1 MSPKRILE
9 EAQSATPLLGHF
21 TPASKN
27 YCKRCVS
34 SLANNCSK
42 CENTVVLLP
51 HFSQIFS
58 LSNLKMTQAHEIIVI
73 TSCTSRKKKAGT
85 VLTLENAD
93 TAGSLKVLA
102 KKWQQQVQA
111 ASQGHLHAAA
121 ELYGGR
127 SITEAKRAA
136 DSLSA
141 PLHIVSAAHGLL
153 RADDSIPSYDVTV
166 TPAPGN
172 PLHRCLLR
180 LGRSPADWWPAL
192 IEAFGEQR
200 SLAGLVARSPE
211 SLVLLAVPSIYLIL
225 LSEELADLSD
235 DVVSRLRVLT
245 SSHGASTLPA
255 RLQSAVMPYD
265 DRLEGLAAYSGTRS
279 DFPQRALRHFVT
291 VLAGHKMP
299 LETARQQVHEAMC
312 ALQKPVL
319 PERQRKTDDEI
330 IALLRQ
336 NWKRLNG
343 SATALLRYLR
353 DDALVSCEQ
362 SRFRSLRQHLL
373 TEFNNK
379 TGTHG

>member
-1 MSPKRILE
+1 
-9 EAQSATPLLGHF
+9 
-21 TPASKN
+21 
-27 YCKRCVS
+27 
-34 SLANNCSK
+34 
-42 CENTVVLLP
+42 
-51 HFSQIFS
+51 
-58 LSNLKMTQAHEIIVI
+58 MTQAPEILVI

-93 TAGSLKVLA
+93 TAGSLKALAEKWRRQVL
-102 KKWQQQVQA
+102 A
-111 ASQGHLHAAA
+111 ASQGPLLAAA

-136 DSLSA
+136 ESLAA
-141 PLHIVSAAHGLL
+141 PLHIVSAGHGLL
-153 RADDSIPSYDVTV
+153 CADDSIPSYDVTV

-200 SLAGLVARSPE
+200 SLAELVARSPE
-211 SLVLLAVPSIYLIL
+211 SLVLLAVPSVYLIL
-225 LSEELADLSD
+225 LSAELADLSD
-235 DVVSRLRVLT
+235 DAVSRLRVLT
-245 SSHGASTLPA
+245 SAHGASTLPA

-265 DRLEGLAAYSGTRS
+265 ERLESLVAYSGTRS

-291 VLAGHKMP
+291 VLRGHTMP

-312 ALQKPVL
+312 ALHKPIL

-330 IALLRQ
+330 IALLRH
-336 NWKRLNG
+336 NWKRFNG
-343 SATALLRYLR
+343 SATALLRFLR
-353 DDALVSCEQ
+353 DEALVACEQ
-362 SRFRSLRQHLL
+362 SRFRSLRQQLL
-373 TEFNNK
+373 TERNSK